1 MRRNKMLVIVALA
14 LPLITGLNQDVTKE
28 QECQT
33 YVPGT
38 TTVQETTTVPGTT
51 AVPSSTSYL
60 TDATNGTSP
69 VPTPL
74 RLSDL
79 KIAGYILLPVAS
91 LFIVVDGFLVG
102 LVCKNWKR
110 IKDSPYCNSCL
121 FCLLLTSAD
130 LALALLLGLPI
141 GIRLSFEEELR
152 KNKSLV
158 YYTQNIGFILYEY
171 LFYLRMLIIVALSA
185 DRCHQIVKPFRY
197 MMLATK
203 IRMKIVCGVILVLPL
218 LRMAP
223 VFLSLPQ
230 HMQLPPEKSHALINC
245 VYYTEP
251 HDEFDGVRKIS
262 DHFNPLRCDLDT
274 SIVSKLVPGLQLQK
288 AEVIIPGVISG
299 ISWLMI
305 LVSNLIILKLVVQMG
320 SSGYYTVQQ
329 RARMNKKLIQSCI
342 VVMLVTFSFV
352 LTNFPVTYV
361 RINTYMHQENHDD
374 NVNYQLEFYFILLS
388 YSSLF
393 FHPWLHVIRIR
404 SIKELVIGIKNRV
417 HTLSNATQSTR
428 ASAQTIQSGKS
439 TRSGSN
445 QLGCSSNKL
454 RADET
459 TRQEKNRT
467 LVQLRKQ
474 TNETLA

>member
-1 MRRNKMLVIVALA
+1 MRRNKILVIVALA
-14 LPLITGLNQDVTKE
+14 LPLITGLNQDVTQE
-28 QECQT
+28 QEGETTC
-33 YVPGT
+33 PGK
-38 TTVQETTTVPGTT
+38 TTVQETTTVP
-51 AVPSSTSYL
+51 SSTSWL
-60 TDATNGTSP
+60 TGP
-69 VPTPL
+69 VSTPL

-185 DRCHQIVKPFRY
+185 DRCLQIVKPFRY

-230 HMQLPPEKSHALINC
+230 HMQLPPKSLALINC

-251 HDEFDGVRKIS
+251 HDEFDGERKMS
-262 DHFNPLRCDLDT
+262 GHHNPLRCDLDT
-274 SIVSKLVPGLQLQK
+274 SIVSELVPGLQLQK

-329 RARMNKKLIQSCI
+329 RAQMNKKLIQSCI

-361 RINTYMHQENHDD
+361 RINTYMHQENPDD
-374 NVNYQLEFYFILLS
+374 YVNYQLEFYFILLS

-404 SIKELVIGIKNRV
+404 SIKELVNGIKNRV

-445 QLGCSSNKL
+445 QLGCSANKL
-454 RADET
+454 RADKT
-459 TRQEKNRT
+459 TRQDRSPT